1 MKNNGSLL
9 ILFVFLLSAHTLTA
23 PQAHAGGNHK
33 EVHYPGGELGDVSP
47 FQEIYWFFFGF
58 HPDKTEPVQGHSVVE
73 ANAPD
78 PRKCKGGYR
87 WEGDKHGVF
96 SKIDC

>member
-23 PQAHAGGNHK
+23 PQAHAGGYHNGT
-33 EVHYPGGELGDVSP
+33 YYGGGELGDVSP
-47 FQEIYWFFFGF
+47 FQEMYWFLFGF

-78 PRKCKGGYR
+78 PKKCNGGYR
-87 WEGDKHGVF
+87 WEQDKHGAYSRIF
-96 SKIDC
+96 C